1 MKKLKWLGLHQGRP
15 GDVIKNQFRLW
26 LGSSVCPIAPF
37 PAQCQDWCTPESLLK
52 MKSSFYP
59 CKYIEAHAR
68 VSPQVVVV
76 RICAGGGLS
85 PALLAWEAG
94 LLQPF
99 FLFCFVLFCFFLQPF

>member
-1 MKKLKWLGLHQGRP
+1 MSLKINLDCGLEAVFVQLP
-15 GDVIKNQFRLW
+15 LFLPDVKT
-26 LGSSVCPIAPF
+26 G
-37 PAQCQDWCTPESLLK
+37 TPESLLK